1 MPQERNGSERVSG
14 RESGRESVRERDS
27 GRERVSGG
35 ECASAATTEPA
46 GWGAMRRRLEE
57 DGGESGSPT
66 AWEALGG
73 APLPPSKPDRT
84 SFGEVMQRALDAVGD
99 VENPEVFHLIHGRA
113 SYKCWAQSVEEKLE
127 LLRKVWALQKQH
139 RAQQEDITRRAELR
153 SSERHSRGGA
163 GAAGAKP
170 AKGFLKKFA
179 RK

>member
-1 MPQERNGSERVSG
+1 M
-14 RESGRESVRERDS
+14 
-27 GRERVSGG
+27 
-35 ECASAATTEPA
+35 SAATTEPV

-57 DGGESGSPT
+57 DGGESGAPT

-73 APLPPSKPDRT
+73 APLPPRKPDRT

-99 VENPEVFHLIHGRA
+99 VENPEVFHLLHGRA

-139 RAQQEDITRRAELR
+139 RAQQEDITRRAVMT
-153 SSERHSRGGA
+153 SERHSRGGA
-163 GAAGAKP
+163 GAATGGKP
-170 AKGFLKKFA
+170 AMGFLKKFT